1 MHHLTLYILFPLVAA
16 TPSAFAGC
24 PTASGFAHQ
33 PWPTLAMR
41 APRDVLML
49 RGGAGKEDNV
59 CDGAASGEVSANV
72 TDISGDGGVLLQ
84 LLVPGYF
91 SVNVHDPRMRYR
103 FHAGHVVFAPQMD
116 VAHHPMD
123 AAFPS
128 TSPVHPGLILP
139 CLSPTT
145 YYSFPGFLLQARAAC
160 VSKVLFLCFA
170 MSGPTT
176 FHGYCPRP
184 RPVPPTLPSPT
195 KLNASS
201 STLEHLM
208 LGGRAH
214 PLRFCSA
221 TPATCS
227 KREFG

>member
-1 MHHLTLYILFPLVAA
+1 MAVFHHLTLSILFTLVAA
-16 TPSAFAGC
+16 STPSAFAGR

-33 PWPTLAMR
+33 PWPMLAMR

-84 LLVPGYF
+84 LLVPGCF

-103 FHAGHVVFAPQMD
+103 FYAGHVVFALQMD

-128 TSPVHPGLILP
+128 ASPVHWTLH
-139 CLSPTT
+139 
-145 YYSFPGFLLQARAAC
+145 FLLPP
-160 VSKVLFLCFA
+160 LF
-170 MSGPTT
+170 TQD
-176 FHGYCPRP
+176 
-184 RPVPPTLPSPT
+184 
-195 KLNASS
+195 
-201 STLEHLM
+201 
-208 LGGRAH
+208 
-214 PLRFCSA
+214 
-221 TPATCS
+221 
-227 KREFG
+227 